1 MVLKKNKLDNNI
13 LFIDASSEFVKN
25 PDKMKNGKNSNK
37 LSDDNIKNIVSL
49 YKKRDNK
56 ENKSVVVS
64 YDVVKNNDY
73 NISVS
78 SYLKTNDD
86 VNPIDINDINRK
98 LSQVV
103 PRQEKIR
110 EELEEIIKELEGD
123 YYE

>member
-1 MVLKKNKLDNNI
+1 
-13 LFIDASSEFVKN
+13 
-25 PDKMKNGKNSNK
+25 MKNGKNSNK